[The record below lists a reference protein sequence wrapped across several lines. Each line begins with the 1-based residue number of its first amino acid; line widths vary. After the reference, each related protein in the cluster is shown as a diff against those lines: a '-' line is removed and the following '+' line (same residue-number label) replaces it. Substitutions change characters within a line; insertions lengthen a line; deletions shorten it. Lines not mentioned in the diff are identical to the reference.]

1 MNDNYTFTY
10 EDRTLVVRQSRYQYG
25 SGNQPAILCFDNTD
39 PECSVASGI
48 PYGVLTVNL
57 DDPSCE
63 HEDEDMPL
71 MQFLDTNNW
80 PGIEWLLRHE
90 EVSWCEPTGVITQSG
105 FVRYPMYYFDQN
117 IPHV

>member
-1 MNDNYTFTY
+1 MEDYTFTY

-25 SGNQPAILCFDNTD
+25 SGNQPAILVFDDTD
-39 PECSVASGI
+39 PECNIASGM

-57 DDPSCE
+57 DSPECE

-71 MQFLDTNNW
+71 IQFLDVNHW

-90 EVSWCEPTGVITQSG
+90 EVSWCEPAHASMRSG
-105 FVRYPMYYFDQN
+105 FVNYPLYFFDQN
-117 IPHV
+117 IPSI